1 MAALFALGVMSVTW
15 IVVIAALITAE
26 RLAPWRRTA
35 VYGLAAILAAVAIW
49 MDVAPGDLPGLTIPG
64 SMEMM

>member
-35 VYGLAAILAAVAIW
+35 VYGPAAILAAVAIW
-49 MDVAPGDLPGLTIPG
+49 MAVAPGDLPGLTIPG

>member
-15 IVVIAALITAE
+15 I
-26 RLAPWRRTA
+26 
-35 VYGLAAILAAVAIW
+35 
-49 MDVAPGDLPGLTIPG
+49 APGDLPGLTIPG

>member
-1 MAALFALGVMSVTW
+1 V
-15 IVVIAALITAE
+15 AE
-26 RLAPWRRTA
+26 SA